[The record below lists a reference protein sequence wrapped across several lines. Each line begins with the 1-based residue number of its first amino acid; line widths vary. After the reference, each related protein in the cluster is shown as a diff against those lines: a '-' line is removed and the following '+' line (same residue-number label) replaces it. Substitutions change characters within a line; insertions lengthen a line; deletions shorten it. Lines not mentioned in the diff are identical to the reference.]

1 MEKERTTLTIGGII
15 RLVIYVISALIGLAS
30 VVVAQLG
37 MVDLSTLLATVAGL
51 TSAISGG
58 TAAFSIKQKPG
69 APIDLAAIAAAI
81 PALVTAVE
89 QLKANGDEAE
99 VAAVAERAP
108 VQPVALPVYNQPTTN
123 E

>member
-1 MEKERTTLTIGGII
+1 MKPRQTLTIGGII
-15 RLVIYVISALIGLAS
+15 RLVIYIISALIGLAS

-69 APIDLAAIAAAI
+69 APLDLAAIAAVI
-81 PALVTAVE
+81 PALIGAVDAYR
-89 QLKANGDEAE
+89 KAEPENTPPQVIG
-99 VAAVAERAP
+99 
-108 VQPVALPVYNQPTTN
+108 LPVYDQPTTN